1 MNQMLTALIA
11 SAAGTGGPANPNS
24 RYYGAAIEELTLA
37 SGTAVRYLARRIL
50 PRPSIYAATTTYV
63 ITDGDRL
70 DNLAQKFLGDPAL
83 YWVICDANGAT
94 DPDEL
99 TAQAGQTILI
109 PVAASVPPG
118 ARNG

>member
-1 MNQMLTALIA
+1 MDQVLAALIA

-24 RYYGAAIEELTLA
+24 RYYGAAISELILKG
-37 SGTAVRYLARRIL
+37 GTPVKYLAQRIL
-50 PRPSIYAATTTYV
+50 PQPSIYAATTTYV